1 MLNSITENAVRF
13 IALVFFQVLILN
25 NIELGGSLNPFLY
38 VLFILMLPF
47 DTPEWLVLI
56 FGFVIGLTIDMFTD
70 TLGMHTSATVF
81 LAFSR
86 KFILRVMAPRDGYE
100 TTFRPSV
107 RKMGL
112 QWFLIYAS
120 ILVFIHHFV
129 LFYLEWF
136 RFSDLFYTF
145 IKVLFSSLLTLVLIL
160 ITQFIFITPKER

>member
-1 MLNSITENAVRF
+1 MLNSITENGVRF

-25 NIELGGSLNPFLY
+25 NIELGGYLNPFLY

-56 FGFVIGLTIDMFTD
+56 FGFVLGLTIDMFAD
-70 TLGMHTSATVF
+70 TLGMHASATVF

-86 KFILRVMAPRDGYE
+86 KYILRVMAPRDGYE
-100 TTFRPSV
+100 TSFRPSI

-112 QWFLIYAS
+112 QWFLIYSS

-129 LFYLEWF
+129 LFYMEWF
-136 RFSDLFYTF
+136 RFTDLLYTF
-145 IKVLFSSLLTLVLIL
+145 MKIILSSVFTLMLML
-160 ITQFIFITPKER
+160 ITQFIFNPPKDR